1 MDSSIQQWG
10 FSMANI
16 IGVWMAIVTGVTSY
30 LIDHHGFLL
39 EVAMFNMTLEEF
51 NLVSAVILK
60 WVSIISILGL
70 AVLNWRK
77 VAQKI
82 GLIKYK

>member
-1 MDSSIQQWG
+1 MDSSIQQWE